1 MQSLTNFS
9 KNLINSVAGQFAN
22 QDYQLNKSCR
32 LKRSSRAITRRRK
45 KIPKTEKISDDESTL

>member
-1 MQSLTNFS
+1 MQSLTNSS

-45 KIPKTEKISDDESTL
+45 KIPKTEKVNQ